1 MLRLM
6 QVQGFFSE
14 IHCVYLAYQIQFYF
28 GYLHILTC
36 HYVPLSSSEF
46 HEQISELFYIPPD
59 P

>member
-1 MLRLM
+1 M
-6 QVQGFFSE
+6 QVQGSFFE
-14 IHCVYLAYQIQFYF
+14 IHYVYIGYQIQFYF

-46 HEQISELFYIPPD
+46 HGQISELFYIPPD